1 MEKANSVMIKAI
13 VYFILIVGA
22 ATMLL
27 PFFWMIMTS
36 FKTYSES
43 VHIPPVWIP
52 SHFRWNWYQQA
63 LTEVNFLRYYL
74 NTIIVTL
81 GRTIGQVLVCS
92 MAAYGFARLRFP
104 GRNVIFILVLA
115 ILMVPYQVILIP
127 QYMELRD
134 LNWLDSFAALI
145 VPGIFSAY
153 GTFLLRQ
160 FFMGLPKDLEEAA
173 RIDGLSY
180 WGFFWR
186 IALPLTKPALTT
198 LAFFD
203 ILWSWND
210 FLYPLV
216 MTSSD
221 SMRLLSIGIANLEGV
236 YTTQFPL
243 LMAGAV
249 MATVPLLILF
259 IVLQRF
265 IVQGIA
271 FTGIK
276 G

>member
-1 MEKANSVMIKAI
+1 MQRNSHVVSRTI
-13 VYFILIVGA
+13 VYVILTIGA

-36 FKTYSES
+36 FKTYAES
-43 VHIPPVWIP
+43 VQIPPVWIP
-52 SHFRWNWYQQA
+52 HHFEWDWYHQA
-63 LTEVNFLRYYL
+63 LTEVDFLRYYW
-74 NTIIVTL
+74 NTIIMTV
-81 GRTIGQVLVCS
+81 GRTAGQLLTCA

-104 GRNVIFILVLA
+104 GRNVIFLMVLA
-115 ILMVPYQVILIP
+115 ILMVPYQVVLIP
-127 QYMELRD
+127 QYIELRNF
-134 LNWLDSFAALI
+134 NWLDTFWALI
-145 VPGIFSAY
+145 VPGVFSAY

-160 FFMGLPKDLEEAA
+160 FFMGLPRDLEEAA

-180 WGFFWR
+180 WGVFWR

-216 MTSSD
+216 VTSSD
-221 SMRLLSIGIANLEGV
+221 SMRVLSVGIANLEGI

-259 IVLQRF
+259 IFLQRF
-265 IVQGIA
+265 VVQGIA